1 MKILIA
7 VPTLDSWKTLT
18 NLIYSLK
25 IQTNPNWKLL
35 IIDGKSSKE
44 HVNYLKKISKEDKR
58 INFIKQNKKNK
69 GIFGA
74 MNQAFDLADKE
85 DFLLFWG
92 SDESCYSDKTIDF
105 LIKKLNHLMLYNND
119 RKLFIF
125 DSEWINNSGLK
136 NKRLSFSK
144 ISHEHI
150 INMDKYRFD
159 LFWGYTQAHQATLFS
174 PSMRSIT
181 KRYSTKFEL
190 AADLDYFLRISK
202 NKTFQVIK
210 IPKKIVLIGEGGIS
224 SRKNIKRFFEV
235 MQAYFYS
242 FGFAF
247 IIPFIS
253 RYIRRIFGKYL
264 NK

>member
-1 MKILIA
+1 MQILIA
-7 VPTLDSWKTLT
+7 VPTLNSWRILP
-18 NLIYSLK
+18 NLVNSLK
-25 IQTNPNWKLL
+25 IQTNSKWKLL
-35 IIDGKSSKE
+35 FIDGNSSIE
-44 HVNYLKKISKEDKR
+44 HLTYLKKISKEDKR

-74 MNQAFDLADKE
+74 MNQAFDFADKE

-105 LIKKLNHLMLYNND
+105 LIKKLNHLMLHNND

-125 DSEWINNSGLK
+125 DSEWINKSGLK

-144 ISHEHI
+144 ISHEHTI
-150 INMDKYRFD
+150 KMDKYRFD

-181 KRYSTKFEL
+181 KQYYTKFEL

-202 NKTFQVIK
+202 NKNFQVIK
-210 IPKKIVLIGEGGIS
+210 VPKKIVLIGEGGIS

-235 MQAYFYS
+235 IKAYFSS